1 MKKLPKVN
9 SNATIPLSK
18 IAGEGSRVVV
28 NGCKQISP
36 HVKLAT
42 VFIID
47 EVAKKIEYAPDVAT
61 VRSKTSAPMT
71 AIAKLFKMSPSHAYK
86 ITKK

>member
-1 MKKLPKVN
+1 MKKLPKIN
-9 SNATIPLSK
+9 SSFLTPLSK
-18 IAGEGSRVVV
+18 VAGDSSRVVV
-28 NGCKQISP
+28 NSYKQISP

-42 VFIID
+42 VIIVD
-47 EVAKKIEYAPDVAT
+47 EVAKKIEYAPDVTAI
-61 VRSKTSAPMT
+61 RSKTSAPMT